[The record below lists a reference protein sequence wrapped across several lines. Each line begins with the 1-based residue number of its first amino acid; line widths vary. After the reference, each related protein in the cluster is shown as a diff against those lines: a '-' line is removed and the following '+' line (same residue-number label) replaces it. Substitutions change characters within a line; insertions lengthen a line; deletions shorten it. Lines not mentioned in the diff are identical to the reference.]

1 MNSSDE
7 LEALAND
14 DDKEIKYHNP
24 NEIGTSE
31 AIIAEINYFKSKQE
45 EEKNKENDDFNDTD
59 MTLSILEDRK

>member
-7 LEALAND
+7 LEALANYD
-14 DDKEIKYHNP
+14 GREKKYRNP
-24 NEIGTSE
+24 NEIWTFE

>member
-14 DDKEIKYHNP
+14 DDKEIKYINP

>member
-45 EEKNKENDDFNDTD
+45 EEKNKENDDFDDTE